1 MPSLICN
8 SLFACAIEYRRDL
21 VGGVICGIC
30 DPLPKNHGL
39 EIEEHV
45 TPVLQS
51 GKDPFM
57 PSVENALSP
66 RDVIAKIR
74 REVHGMD
81 LVDVLP
87 VN

>member
-1 MPSLICN
+1 
-8 SLFACAIEYRRDL
+8 
-21 VGGVICGIC
+21 
-30 DPLPKNHGL
+30 
-39 EIEEHV
+39 
-45 TPVLQS
+45 
-51 GKDPFM
+51 M